1 MVHWSSTPFTNT
13 PFGCLAI
20 KSRRGDLE
28 TLTLDKQIIQTT
40 RGDCLKSAI
49 TGFEQKNDSNAFLQ
63 LKKIS
68 PGICKIC
75 LTTYFVACEI
85 YADLFYMLKCSFIN
99 FSAILFPSKL
109 FSSELILIIWSW
121 ISNFSLPG
129 F

>member
-49 TGFEQKNDSNAFLQ
+49 TGFEQKND
-63 LKKIS
+63 
-68 PGICKIC
+68 
-75 LTTYFVACEI
+75 
-85 YADLFYMLKCSFIN
+85 
-99 FSAILFPSKL
+99 
-109 FSSELILIIWSW
+109 
-121 ISNFSLPG
+121 
-129 F
+129 